1 MIRLSRL
8 ADYAVLLAGRMSQE
22 PGRTFSAAC
31 LVEATHLPAPT
42 VSKVLA
48 RLARS
53 GIVESRRGARGGYR
67 LARPAGGIPVGQIIA
82 AVDGPVAL
90 TVCVDGDD
98 SCSLMDLC
106 PSAANWQRL
115 NDAIRSTLDGIS
127 LADMT
132 LPPVPPD
139 VARAETLRETLR

>member
-8 ADYAVLLAGRMSQE
+8 ADYAVLLAGRMARE

-31 LVEATHLPAPT
+31 LVEATGLPAPT

-48 RLARS
+48 RLARR

-67 LARPAGGIPVGQIIA
+67 LARTAGGVSVGEIIA

-98 SCSLMDLC
+98 SCSLMELC
-106 PSAANWQRL
+106 PSAANWQRI

-127 LADMT
+127 LADMA
-132 LPPVPPD
+132 LPPAPPGA
-139 VARAETLRETLR
+139 ARAGALREALR